1 MHRKKV
7 VKTWKNWRGQFIPGN
22 IFFRKR
28 VTSVFYF
35 TFVCNII
42 IYINIL
48 KLDLINTG
56 LSMSIIERFKNS
68 PYLVVKY
75 LKEGQLFQEREQ
87 WPPIFISFPDEATY
101 YLYLSLIQ

>member
-1 MHRKKV
+1 M
-7 VKTWKNWRGQFIPGN
+7 
-22 IFFRKR
+22 R
-28 VTSVFYF
+28 VTSDFYF
-35 TFVCNII
+35 TFVRNII

-75 LKEGQLFQEREQ
+75 LKEGHLFQEKER
-87 WPPIFISFPDEATY
+87 
-101 YLYLSLIQ
+101 